1 MSEIAMLA
9 INTDGGVAVARDVE
23 DDERVAGQARHE
35 HDAALS
41 HQLRRAL
48 GTEFGYQKMY
58 IKIVWTC

>member
-1 MSEIAMLA
+1 MMSEIAMLA

-41 HQLRRAL
+41 QPATTRSRH
-48 GTEFGYQKMY
+48 G
-58 IKIVWTC
+58 VWLSENVY